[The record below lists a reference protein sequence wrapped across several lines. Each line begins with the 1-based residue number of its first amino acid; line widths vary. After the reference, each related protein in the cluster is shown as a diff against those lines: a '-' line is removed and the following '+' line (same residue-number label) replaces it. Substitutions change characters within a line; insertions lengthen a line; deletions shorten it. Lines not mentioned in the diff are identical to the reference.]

1 MTQKTF
7 DDAIKQIQQ
16 TFDFDEVFE
25 LVQRAAGVCVF
36 FDDSRAWSLYSTEK
50 PHDEKTPGEA
60 SKYGAWRPYL
70 GGGVRGAI
78 NCNLTGGLRD
88 LFVAALRQ
96 IEAIINEDCGPE
108 PWEKNTGVLLDK

>member
-1 MTQKTF
+1 MTQNF
-7 DDAIKQIQQ
+7 DDTIKAIQQ

-25 LVQRAAGVCVF
+25 LIQTAAGVRVF
-36 FDDSRAWSLYSTEK
+36 FDDSRAWSLYSIDK

-88 LFVAALRQ
+88 LFVAALNQ
-96 IEAIINEDCGPE
+96 IEAIINLDDGDE
-108 PWEKNTGVLLDK
+108 PWEKPTGVLL

>member
-7 DDAIKQIQQ
+7 DDYIKDIQQ
-16 TFDFDEVFE
+16 TFDFDELFE
-25 LVQRAAGVCVF
+25 LVQQAAGVRVY

-60 SKYGAWRPYL
+60 AKYGAYRAYL

-78 NCNLTGGLRD
+78 QTNLTGGLGD
-88 LFVAALRQ
+88 LFVAALQQ

-108 PWEKNTGVLLDK
+108 PWEKNTGVLL

>member
-1 MTQKTF
+1 MTQNF
-7 DDAIKQIQQ
+7 DDTIKAIQQ

-25 LVQRAAGVCVF
+25 LIQTAAGVRVY

-60 SKYGAWRPYL
+60 AKYGAYRAYL

-78 NCNLTGGLRD
+78 QTNLTGGLGD

-108 PWEKNTGVLLDK
+108 QWEKNTGVLL

>member
-7 DDAIKQIQQ
+7 DDYIKDIQQ

-25 LVQRAAGVCVF
+25 LIQTAAGVRVF
-36 FDDSRAWSLYSTEK
+36 FDDSRAWSLYSIDK

-60 SKYGAWRPYL
+60 AKYGAYRAYL

-78 NCNLTGGLRD
+78 QTNLTGGLGD

-96 IEAIINEDCGPE
+96 IEAIINLDDGDE
-108 PWEKNTGVLLDK
+108 PWEKSTGVLLDR